1 MQSLPA
7 QPCALCGAASRAGV
21 WCDACDTALPVLP
34 EMHCPIC
41 ALPTPD
47 GATCGRCLRKRPL
60 YDRTVAAFAYAF
72 PVDKLIQSLKFNE
85 HLHLAPALAASME
98 RLIGKRPDCM
108 VPMPLHP
115 ARLAERGHNQ
125 SLEIARHLASRLQ
138 LPLLPHACV
147 RLRDTP
153 PQSSLKWK
161 ARGRNLRGAFRC
173 DADLTGLHVAVVDD
187 VMTSGAS
194 LNELALALRRAG
206 AREVSAWVA
215 ARTLPHD
222 GSWPGHG

>member
-1 MQSLPA
+1 MQSLPT
-7 QPCALCGAASRAGV
+7 QPCVLCGAASRAGV
-21 WCDACDTALPVLP
+21 WCGACDAALPVP
-34 EMHCPIC
+34 PAARCPVC
-41 ALPTPD
+41 ALPSPD
-47 GATCGRCLRKRPL
+47 GSLCGRCLRKRPL
-60 YDRTVAAFAYAF
+60 YDRTVAAFDYAF
-72 PVDKLIQSLKFNE
+72 PVDKLVQALKFNE
-85 HLHLAPALAASME
+85 QLHLAPAFAARLARHIE
-98 RLIGKRPDCM
+98 IRPDC
-108 VPMPLHP
+108 VVAMPLHP

-161 ARGRNLRGAFRC
+161 ARGKNLRGAFRC
-173 DADLTGLHVAVVDD
+173 DADVAGLHVAVVDD

-206 AREVSAWVA
+206 AREISAWVA
-215 ARTLPHD
+215 ARTPPHT
-222 GSWPGHG
+222 GT